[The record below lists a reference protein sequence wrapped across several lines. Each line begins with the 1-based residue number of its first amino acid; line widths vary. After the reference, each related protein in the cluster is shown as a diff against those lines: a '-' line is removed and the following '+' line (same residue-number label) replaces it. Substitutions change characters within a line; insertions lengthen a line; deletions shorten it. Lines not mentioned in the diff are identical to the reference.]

1 MDQSPSS
8 ALPQPDTKTLHF
20 TTKFTYGL
28 GELSAAI
35 PSNILSFFFLF
46 FLTNI
51 AGLSASKAGTVML
64 ISKAWDAI
72 NDPLIGWLSDHT
84 RSPWGRR
91 YPWIVCGAVPLGLFF
106 MLLWIVPRFS
116 QDVTLNQQA
125 LFGYY
130 GVVGVLFYAAFTS
143 VVLPLSALAPEL
155 TKDYHE
161 RTSLISFKSAF
172 SVGGAIFAL
181 VLAQVI
187 FSLVEHPSQK
197 YLVLGIVC
205 ATCAVVSVYA
215 SVLGT
220 HRVVLN
226 QQATETVNAPV
237 HPSLPLRSQIGYI
250 FTNRPFLCV
259 MGIYLFSWL
268 GVQITAA
275 ILPYFVINW
284 MGLPD
289 HHFTQVAIAVQGT
302 ALMMMFIWSFVS
314 KRVGKKAVYFI
325 GMPLLIM
332 AEAGL
337 FFLQPGQV
345 GLLYGLAV
353 LAGFGI
359 ATAYLIPWSM
369 LPDVVDLDQL
379 NSGQRREGIFYGFMV
394 LFQKMG
400 FAIALFLVGKILDW
414 AGFISSVAGEPNPV
428 QPESALFAI
437 RMIIGLLPTL
447 ILICGLVCSYFYPI
461 TREVH
466 VQILHQLWERNHQS

>member
-8 ALPQPDTKTLHF
+8 ALPKPEIKTLRF
-20 TTKFTYGL
+20 TTKFTYGV

-35 PSNILSFFFLF
+35 PGNILSFFFLF

-106 MLLWIVPRFS
+106 MLLWIVPTFS
-116 QDVTLNQQA
+116 QDATLNQQA

-130 GVVGVLFYAAFTS
+130 GVLGVLFYAAFTS
-143 VVLPLSALAPEL
+143 VLLPFSALAPEL
-155 TKDYHE
+155 TQDYHE

-172 SVGGAIFAL
+172 SVGGAILAL

-187 FSLVEHPSQK
+187 FSVVEHPSQK

-205 ATCAVVSVYA
+205 ATCAVVSAYV

-226 QQATETVNAPV
+226 QQEPETVNESV
-237 HPSLPLRSQIGYI
+237 RPSLPWRSQIGYI
-250 FTNRPFLCV
+250 FTNRPFLYV
-259 MGIYLFSWL
+259 MGIYLCSWL

-302 ALMMMFIWSFVS
+302 ALAMMFIWSFVS
-314 KRVGKKAVYFI
+314 KRLGKKAVYLI
-325 GMPLLIM
+325 GMPLLIL

-369 LPDVVDLDQL
+369 LPDVVDLDEL

-437 RMIIGLLPTL
+437 RMIIGPLPTL
-447 ILICGLVCSYFYPI
+447 ILLCGLVFSYFYPI

>member
-1 MDQSPSS
+1 MDQSLSS
-8 ALPQPDTKTLHF
+8 ALPKPETKTLPF

-35 PSNILSFFFLF
+35 PGNILSFFFLF

-106 MLLWIVPRFS
+106 MLLWIVPTFS
-116 QDVTLNQQA
+116 QDATLNQQA

-130 GVVGVLFYAAFTS
+130 GVLGVLFYAAFTS
-143 VVLPLSALAPEL
+143 VLLPFSALAPEL
-155 TKDYHE
+155 TQDYHE

-172 SVGGAIFAL
+172 SVGGAILAL

-187 FSLVEHPSQK
+187 FSVVEHPSQK

-205 ATCAVVSVYA
+205 ATCAIVSIYV

-226 QQATETVNAPV
+226 QQATETVNASV
-237 HPSLPLRSQIGYI
+237 RPSLPWRSQIGYI
-250 FTNRPFLCV
+250 FANRPFLYV
-259 MGIYLFSWL
+259 MGIYLCSWL

-302 ALMMMFIWSFVS
+302 ALAMMFIWSFVS
-314 KRVGKKAVYFI
+314 KRLGKKAVYLI
-325 GMPLLIM
+325 GMPLLIL

-369 LPDVVDLDQL
+369 LPDVVDLDEL

-437 RMIIGLLPTL
+437 RMIIGPLPTL
-447 ILICGLVCSYFYPI
+447 ILLCGLVFSYFYPI

>member
-1 MDQSPSS
+1 MEYPLPS
-8 ALPQPDTKTLHF
+8 ALPKPEAKKLSF

-35 PSNILSFFFLF
+35 PGNILSFFFLF
-46 FLTNI
+46 FLTNV
-51 AGLSASKAGTVML
+51 AGLNASTAGSVLL
-64 ISKAWDAI
+64 ISKAWDGI
-72 NDPLIGWLSDHT
+72 NDPMIGWLSDHT

-91 YPWIVCGAVPLGLFF
+91 YPWIVCGAVPLGVFF
-106 MLLWIVPRFS
+106 VLLWIVPTFS
-116 QDVTLNQQA
+116 NDGTLNQQA
-125 LFGYY
+125 LLGYY
-130 GVVGVLFYAAFTS
+130 GIVGVLFYAAFTS
-143 VVLPLSALAPEL
+143 VLLPLSALVPEL
-155 TKDYHE
+155 TQDYHE

-187 FSLVEHPSQK
+187 FSMVEHPSQK

-205 ATCAVVSVYA
+205 ATCAVVSVYV

-220 HRVVLN
+220 RKIVLKA
-226 QQATETVNAPV
+226 QEPETLNAPV
-237 HPSLPLRSQIGYI
+237 PPSLSWRSQIGYI

-259 MGIYLFSWL
+259 MGIYLCSWL

-302 ALMMMFIWSFVS
+302 ALTMMFMWSFVS
-314 KRVGKKAVYFI
+314 KRVGKKAVYLI
-325 GMPLLIM
+325 GMPLLIL
-332 AEAGL
+332 AESGL

-369 LPDVVDLDQL
+369 LPDVVDLDEL

-414 AGFISSVAGEPNPV
+414 AGFIPSVAGEPNPV

-447 ILICGLVCSYFYPI
+447 ILICGLVFTYFYPI

-466 VQILHQLWERNHQS
+466 VQILHQLWERNHKS